1 MIMALIMK
9 KISISLLAAASV
21 VLLSVAV
28 LAQGPLP
35 QPKQEKLLNGLKVLM
50 WPMPK
55 ADSVTVTVRVHS
67 GTSFDPQ
74 GKEGVMR
81 LLAENIFPE
90 QAARDF
96 FAEDLGGGLSIES
109 NYDFIEIIATAKPE
123 HFLTMLETLSAAI
136 ANPTIDRPTT
146 AKLKAALI
154 EELKLIENDP
164 AYIADNAVAARLFG
178 TFPYGRPKFGST
190 ASVAKID
197 FADLL
202 DAKQRFLTADNATV
216 AVSGNFDRV
225 LGFRA
230 MRRYFGAWLKSDKRV
245 PSTFRQPDPPP
256 AAVLSIPSP
265 KAGAHAVR
273 FAIRGSARG
282 DKQYAAS
289 RIYALILDARMKAR
303 VPAEHSADVF
313 VRSESHILP
322 GMIILGFDGQRNE
335 SPNANGKVEANELV
349 AKVLSDPINEA
360 EFQIARSLFREAWSK
375 RSVTGLFLDSDTF
388 KTASPETDAAAA
400 DTVTIDDVR
409 NFAAAA
415 SKQPI
420 AAVLLNSQAPAN

>member
-1 MIMALIMK
+1 MK
-9 KISISLLAAASV
+9 KISISAFAAATV
-21 VLLSVAV
+21 VLLSAAV
-28 LAQGPLP
+28 FAQGPLP

-81 LLAENIFPE
+81 LLSENIFPE

-96 FAEDLGGGLSIES
+96 FAEDLGGSLSIES

-136 ANPTIDRPTT
+136 ANPTIDKPTT

-154 EELKLIENDP
+154 EELKLSESDP
-164 AYIADNAVAARLFG
+164 SYVADNAVAARLFG
-178 TFPYGRPKFGST
+178 TFPYGRPKYGST
-190 ASVAKID
+190 VSVAKID

-230 MRRYFGAWLKSDKRV
+230 MRRYFGAWLKSDRRV
-245 PSTFRQPDPPP
+245 PSTFRQPDPPA
-256 AAVLSIPSP
+256 AAVLSVPSP

-273 FAIRGSARG
+273 FAFRGAARG
-282 DKQYAAS
+282 DRQYAAS
-289 RIYALILDARMKAR
+289 RVYALILNARLKAR

-313 VRSESHILP
+313 ARSESHILT

-335 SPNANGKVEANELV
+335 SPNTNGKVEANELV
-349 AKVLSDPINEA
+349 AKILGDPITEA
-360 EFQIARSLFREAWSK
+360 EFQAARSLFREAWMQ
-375 RSVTGLFLDSDTF
+375 RSVTGLFLDNDTF
-388 KTASPETDAAAA
+388 KTASPDADSAAA
-400 DTVTIDDVR
+400 DTVTFDDVR

-415 SKQPI
+415 AKQPI
-420 AAVLLNSQAPAN
+420 ASVLLNSPAPAN